1 IGRAREIV
9 AQGGRFGIEAQEPE
23 VAIVLEFGRALQ
35 SERRLVEV
43 AAIGLRPRNAR
54 EHAIVAISPAVIEAA
69 EATPG
74 AFTLGAD
81 TGPAMPA
88 GIEEAAIF
96 PPHIAQEE
104 DGPACDLPGDE
115 IVRLLQLR
123 AVTDIDPALGKDLA
137 HLIGQDRVRDER
149 LAIQEKP

>member
-1 IGRAREIV
+1 
-9 AQGGRFGIEAQEPE
+9 
-23 VAIVLEFGRALQ
+23 

-43 AAIGLRPRNAR
+43 AAIGLRARNAR
-54 EHAIVAISPAVIEAA
+54 EHAIIAISPAVIEAA

-74 AFTLGAD
+74 AFALGAD
-81 TGPAMPA
+81 DRAAMAA
-88 GIEEAAIF
+88 GVEEEAVFA
-96 PPHIAQEE
+96 PHIAQED
-104 DGPACDLPGDE
+104 DGPARDLPGDE

-149 LAIQEKP
+149 LAIQEKPLLLGIVDDVTS